1 MYDEMTPDDFN
12 ARLFEATSTI
22 KRLNRRPDAEA
33 LMRPA
38 EATTAIETML
48 ELAVLAGINHAQ
60 HIRNDL
66 PCILPEG
73 AWADVGETILDIFP
87 PEALA
92 EIFVAFA
99 RTERGQDIARRLAAE
114 VADRLSVPEGQNL
127 YHFAVR
133 VTRLI

>member
-1 MYDEMTPDDFN
+1 MHDEMTPDDFN
-12 ARLFEATSTI
+12 ARLFEAITTI
-22 KRLNRRPDAEA
+22 KRLNRRPDADM
-33 LMRPA
+33 LLRPA

-48 ELAVLAGINHAQ
+48 EFMVLAGSEHSQ
-60 HIRNDL
+60 YIRNEL
-66 PCILPEG
+66 PRILPGE
-73 AWADVGETILDIFP
+73 AWADVGETLLDILP
-87 PEALA
+87 IEALA

-99 RTERGQDIARRLAAE
+99 RTERGQDISRRLAAE